1 MLSKVISILVGA
13 VVIFGIYK
21 YFNGDIGVALT
32 TVGDIAWSIINTGSD
47 WFSQILSSFP

>member
-1 MLSKVISILVGA
+1 MLSKVISFIVAA

-32 TVGDIAWSIINTGSD
+32 TVGDFLWQIVNTGSD
-47 WFSQILSSFP
+47 WFSQILAKVF